1 MSYRVAIVTGGTG
14 ALGSVVVAEFVRKGM
29 GVGIPVAPGGELA
42 HAGEKRPEGSPS
54 QSGGHRGDPSISGSP
69 PSVLCLPADLRR
81 EEDVTEFVRAM
92 MKEFGRIDI
101 LVNIAGGYAG
111 GNSIQETSV
120 AEWDAMMELNLKTAF
135 LMCRRVIPFMNGFGR
150 IVNIAAMPALLP
162 APRRGA
168 YTVSKAGIVTL
179 TEVIHQEVKGS
190 AITVNAIAPSILLT
204 EANRASMPGA
214 DTSKWVPLSE
224 VASLILYLCS
234 DEARS
239 VSGNTIRIF
248 GGV

>member
-1 MSYRVAIVTGGTG
+1 
-14 ALGSVVVAEFVRKGM
+14 
-29 GVGIPVAPGGELA
+29 
-42 HAGEKRPEGSPS
+42 
-54 QSGGHRGDPSISGSP
+54 
-69 PSVLCLPADLRR
+69 
-81 EEDVTEFVRAM
+81 
-92 MKEFGRIDI
+92 
-101 LVNIAGGYAG
+101 
-111 GNSIQETSV
+111 
-120 AEWDAMMELNLKTAF
+120 
-135 LMCRRVIPFMNGFGR
+135 MNGFGR